1 MIASHILPDDPAF
14 AAKVAA
20 VAAELAD
27 LVADGVAVVV
37 NADQVVAAEAQ
48 GVILDLLTGK
58 PAKPLL
64 ALDRAGVAL

>member
-1 MIASHILPDDPAF
+1 MIASHILSDSAR
-14 AAKVAA
+14 AARVAA
-20 VAAELAD
+20 VAAELAE

-37 NADQVVAAEAQ
+37 GADQVVDAEAQ

-64 ALDRAGVAL
+64 ALDRRGGAI

>member
-1 MIASHILPDDPAF
+1 MSFTNVKSTANV
-14 AAKVAA
+14 AARVAA
-20 VAAELAD
+20 VASELEE

-64 ALDRAGVAL
+64 ALDRVRAAL

>member
-1 MIASHILPDDPAF
+1 MIASHILPDADL
-14 AAKVAA
+14 AARVAA
-20 VAAELAD
+20 VAAELEE